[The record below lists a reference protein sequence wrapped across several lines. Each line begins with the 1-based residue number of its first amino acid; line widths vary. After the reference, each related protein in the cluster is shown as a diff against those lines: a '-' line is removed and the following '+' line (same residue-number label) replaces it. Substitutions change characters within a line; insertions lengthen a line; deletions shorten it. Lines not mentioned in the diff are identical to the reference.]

1 MLTKSIILGV
11 NAVLIFNRLLL
22 LVFMDVNKMREQLQQ
37 DPSVRNRVARR
48 AYELFIQRGRQIGR
62 EAEDWFKAETE
73 ILAELMQENAQQTKE
88 EVSHEVASAQANT
101 VAPKKRTYT
110 RKKKDVEVVAEQVEA
125 KPVVMAKETAKPA
138 AKRGRSKAT
147 IATDLA

>member
-1 MLTKSIILGV
+1 
-11 NAVLIFNRLLL
+11 
-22 LVFMDVNKMREQLQQ
+22 MREQLQQ

-88 EVSHEVASAQANT
+88 EVSHDVASAQTKT

-110 RKKKDVEVVAEQVEA
+110 KKKKDVDVVAEQVEV
-125 KPVVMAKETAKPA
+125 KPDV
-138 AKRGRSKAT
+138 
-147 IATDLA
+147 

>member
-1 MLTKSIILGV
+1 
-11 NAVLIFNRLLL
+11 
-22 LVFMDVNKMREQLQQ
+22 MDVNKIRERLQQ

-48 AYELFIQRGRQIGR
+48 AYELFILRGRQIGR

-73 ILAELMQENAQQTKE
+73 ILAELMQENTQQPKE
-88 EVSHEVASAQANT
+88 EVPESEVSHEVASAQANI

-110 RKKKDVEVVAEQVEA
+110 RKKKEVVVEQVEA
-125 KPVVMAKETAKPA
+125 KPVVAKETAKPV